1 MSIKISYKKQIN
13 EKLIKNY
20 VLFSDDNFKIH
31 SLNEMALANKASF
44 IKEIIKKNESKK
56 SKFLAFNINSIQR
69 IILISFKKKT
79 NSLENEKIGADFY
92 NFIKSNSFFNLT
104 LIEKNIRV
112 ARKNNSN
119 ILEEF
124 LHGAELKSYE
134 FNKYKSKKKNLLIK
148 INISV
153 SKKLQF

>member
-1 MSIKISYKKQIN
+1 MPIKISYKKQIN

-69 IILISFKKKT
+69 IILISLKKKT
-79 NSLENEKIGADFY
+79 
-92 NFIKSNSFFNLT
+92 T
-104 LIEKNIRV
+104 L
-112 ARKNNSN
+112 
-119 ILEEF
+119 
-124 LHGAELKSYE
+124 
-134 FNKYKSKKKNLLIK
+134 
-148 INISV
+148 
-153 SKKLQF
+153 